1 MRVLRGLG
9 GSVLWILA
17 GVLGLVGVLLSATLI
32 LLPLG
37 IPVLML
43 ARRLFRYSMRLFL
56 PREVRHPVQET
67 GKSVR
72 RGAKDASSAVA
83 GATPDTKAFR
93 KAGKQARKKVRN
105 KARKRKS
112 LLDRLADAV

>member
-67 GKSVR
+67 GKSLR
-72 RGAKDASSAVA
+72 RGAKGASSAVA
-83 GATPDTKAFR
+83 QAAPDAKAVR
-93 KAGKQARKKVRN
+93 KAGKQARKKVRK

>member
-17 GVLGLVGVLLSATLI
+17 GVLGLLGVVLSVTLI
-32 LLPLG
+32 LAPVG
-37 IPVLML
+37 IPLLML

-72 RGAKDASSAVA
+72 RKSKDASSSVA
-83 GATPDTKAFR
+83 GATPDLKSAR
-93 KAGKQARKKVRN
+93 KAGKKVRKKARKK
-105 KARKRKS
+105 KKS
-112 LLDRLADAV
+112 LLDRLADLL